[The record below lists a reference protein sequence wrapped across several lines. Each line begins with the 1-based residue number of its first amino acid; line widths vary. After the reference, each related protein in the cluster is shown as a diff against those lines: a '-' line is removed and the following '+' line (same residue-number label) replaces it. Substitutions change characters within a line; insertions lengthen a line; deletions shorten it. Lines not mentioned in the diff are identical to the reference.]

1 MGDVASPNISQFAE
15 VLSQEPDWYTLGIF
29 LDAPTHKLDA
39 IGLHFRGDSC
49 LRCLIELYKCL
60 ESQAKTPSWEF
71 IAKSLRRMNNHS
83 LADKIKANY
92 SVIPSLNPS
101 RSLKSSISP
110 SSCTSLS
117 FSSLESDSHLV
128 DTSMPLDVPCE
139 ITKDFL
145 ILKKKLTNLII
156 TLKTSLVN
164 SAVDIGNL
172 QIAIKSM
179 CGLKPLVD
187 MEATFEAIFFRLEG
201 ECTIIVYD
209 ILVFIRIETFLPN
222 DTSLC
227 NLVKEFNEG
236 VNQFMSSAKMM
247 HLVDLV
253 RKRQENSNKSRL
265 VRLKVREFWNRFTIL
280 QFENVLQN
288 LFKTLLLA
296 AGCNLEIVTA

>member
-1 MGDVASPNISQFAE
+1 
-15 VLSQEPDWYTLGIF
+15 
-29 LDAPTHKLDA
+29 
-39 IGLHFRGDSC
+39 
-49 LRCLIELYKCL
+49 
-60 ESQAKTPSWEF
+60 
-71 IAKSLRRMNNHS
+71 MNNHS

-172 QIAIKSM
+172 QLAIKSM

-201 ECTIIVYD
+201 ECTIIDYV
-209 ILVFIRIETFLPN
+209 ILVFIIETFLPN

-265 VRLKVREFWNRFTIL
+265 VRLKVREFWNRFTIQL

-288 LFKTLLLA
+288 LFKTLYDHLSCISVVKGSKPL
-296 AGCNLEIVTA
+296 N